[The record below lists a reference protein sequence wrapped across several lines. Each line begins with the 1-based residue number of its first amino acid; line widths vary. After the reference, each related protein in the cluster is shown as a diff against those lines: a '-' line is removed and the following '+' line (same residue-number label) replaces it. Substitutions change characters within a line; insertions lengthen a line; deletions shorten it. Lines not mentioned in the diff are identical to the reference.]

1 MTCQEQNKELQN
13 VKDKKDIVI
22 FRVKEIQTEV
32 YVYVGGGGGV
42 VRMMGSTNL
51 FQCKNEG
58 QLLADPIDSQFYRG
72 NLGCVTNFKTV
83 VVFKLNYSHSCICI
97 SKSNMEVYNIFM
109 HTTTATEAGK
119 CLFCSICITSTESI
133 EGLTFLKGFLNSVTV
148 KVIFYYECI
157 QFVNFS
163 DFVFTESF
171 FLVGRGVFG

>member
-1 MTCQEQNKELQN
+1 
-13 VKDKKDIVI
+13 
-22 FRVKEIQTEV
+22 
-32 YVYVGGGGGV
+32 
-42 VRMMGSTNL
+42 MGSTNL

-72 NLGCVTNFKTV
+72 NLVCYQFKTV

-109 HTTTATEAGK
+109 HATTATEAGK
-119 CLFCSICITSTESI
+119 CLFCSICITSTGSI
-133 EGLTFLKGFLNSVTV
+133 EEQTFLKGFLNSVTV
-148 KVIFYYECI
+148 KLIFYYECI

-163 DFVFTESF
+163 DFVFTDSFF

>member
-1 MTCQEQNKELQN
+1 MIECERQ
-13 VKDKKDIVI
+13 KKLWWYLEWK
-22 FRVKEIQTEV
+22 RYRQKSMCMWE
-32 YVYVGGGGGV
+32 GGGGWSV
-42 VRMMGSTNL
+42 MGSTNL

-72 NLGCVTNFKTV
+72 NLGVCYQFKTV

-119 CLFCSICITSTESI
+119 FCSICITSTGSI
-133 EGLTFLKGFLNSVTV
+133 EEQTFLKGFLNSVTI
-148 KVIFYYECI
+148 KLIFYYECI

-171 FLVGRGVFG
+171 F

>member
-1 MTCQEQNKELQN
+1 MCMWE
-13 VKDKKDIVI
+13 
-22 FRVKEIQTEV
+22 
-32 YVYVGGGGGV
+32 GGGV
-42 VRMMGSTNL
+42 VRIIGSTNL

-58 QLLADPIDSQFYRG
+58 QLLADPIDSQFYREIWV
-72 NLGCVTNFKTV
+72 CYQFKTV

-133 EGLTFLKGFLNSVTV
+133 EEQTFLKGFLNSVTV

-163 DFVFTESF
+163 DFVFTDSF

>member
-1 MTCQEQNKELQN
+1 
-13 VKDKKDIVI
+13 
-22 FRVKEIQTEV
+22 
-32 YVYVGGGGGV
+32 
-42 VRMMGSTNL
+42 MGSTNL

-72 NLGCVTNFKTV
+72 KFGCVYQFKTV

-119 CLFCSICITSTESI
+119 CLFSSICITSTESI
-133 EGLTFLKGFLNSVTV
+133 EEQTFLKGFLNSVTV

-157 QFVNFS
+157 PVRPISLTLFS
-163 DFVFTESF
+163 LTAF
-171 FLVGRGVFG
+171 FW